1 MKTLSQAE
9 TEAREI
15 VNKWAAG
22 ATAVSWV
29 PFSSIVLSGADVV
42 MVAKVASAFQ
52 VEGYNVEKVIA
63 TAAAGTAGRWLAEGL
78 SFIPGPGWIAK
89 AIIAGSITKGMG
101 EAVIVYFRGESALK

>member
-1 MKTLSQAE
+1 MKTLLQAE
-9 TEAREI
+9 KEAREI

-29 PFSSIVLSGADVV
+29 PFSAIVLSGADVV
-42 MVAKVASAFQ
+42 MVSSVAAAFE
-52 VEGYNVEKVIA
+52 VEGYNVQKVIA
-63 TAAAGTAGRWLAEGL
+63 TAAAGTTGRWLAESL

-101 EAVIVYFRGESALK
+101 EGVIAYFRGESALK